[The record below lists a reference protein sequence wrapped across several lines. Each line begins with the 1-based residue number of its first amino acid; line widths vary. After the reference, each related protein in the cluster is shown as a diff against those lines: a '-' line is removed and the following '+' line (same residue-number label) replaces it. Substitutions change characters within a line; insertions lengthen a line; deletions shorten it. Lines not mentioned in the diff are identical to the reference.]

1 MSKKIA
7 LPYFVLLFVRDYSM
21 VDWNTALFNGFIWR
35 RKHGLLSDACYVLR
49 YRNFYVSAFTE
60 GLSHELKEQGAKLQA
75 KVLAPAATETEF
87 AKRSFDIDEFQ
98 YDNVVPK
105 FHTAKQMAQFMLDL
119 YDNDK
124 VVGLVD
130 GSTYNYELKNPI
142 FNFAVRKT
150 NSSS

>member
-1 MSKKIA
+1 M
-7 LPYFVLLFVRDYSM
+7 
-21 VDWNTALFNGFIWR
+21 
-35 RKHGLLSDACYVLR
+35 
-49 YRNFYVSAFTE
+49 
-60 GLSHELKEQGAKLQA
+60 KEQGAKLQA

-124 VVGLVD
+124 VLGIVD
-130 GSTYNYELKNPI
+130 GLTYNYELKDPLY
-142 FNFAVRKT
+142 NFAVRQK
-150 NSSS
+150 NSNS

>member
-1 MSKKIA
+1 MIDGTQLINVSSGGGYTIVA
-7 LPYFVLLFVRDYSM
+7 
-21 VDWNTALFNGFIWR
+21 
-35 RKHGLLSDACYVLR
+35 DAVTYCATK
-49 YRNFYVSAFTE
+49 FYVSAFTE

-75 KVLAPAATETEF
+75 KVFPAATETEF

-124 VVGLVD
+124 VVGIVD
-130 GSTYNYELKNPI
+130 GLTYNYELKDPLY
-142 FNFAVRKT
+142 NFAVRQK
-150 NSSS
+150 NSNS

>member
-1 MSKKIA
+1 MLHVNIEA
-7 LPYFVLLFVRDYSM
+7 LTILSSLFVRDYSM
-21 VDWNTALFNGFIWR
+21 VDGTQLINVSSGGGYTIVA
-35 RKHGLLSDACYVLR
+35 DAVTYCATK
-49 YRNFYVSAFTE
+49 FYVSAFTE

-105 FHTAKQMAQFMLDL
+105 FHTAKQMARSIF

-124 VVGLVD
+124 VVGIVD
-130 GSTYNYELKNPI
+130 GLTYNYELKDPLY
-142 FNFAVRKT
+142 NFAVRQK
-150 NSSS
+150 NSNS

>member
-1 MSKKIA
+1 MLHVNIEA
-7 LPYFVLLFVRDYSM
+7 LTILSSLFVRDYSM
-21 VDWNTALFNGFIWR
+21 VDGTQLINVSSGGGYTIVA
-35 RKHGLLSDACYVLR
+35 DAVTYCATK
-49 YRNFYVSAFTE
+49 FYVSAFTE

-75 KVLAPAATETEF
+75 KVLAPATETEF

-124 VVGLVD
+124 VVGIVD
-130 GSTYNYELKNPI
+130 GLTYNYELKDPLY
-142 FNFAVRKT
+142 NFAVRQK
-150 NSSS
+150 NSNS